1 VPKRSLAL
9 AFVFLGLAAL
19 AAEPATTADEGSP
32 SVLVQRKAL
41 AASKRFYLELDLSRK
56 EIRLCH
62 TGATLAV
69 YPVASV
75 EVGFPRRFFL
85 PRRSDDLWI
94 GRTWSQGHLDPPAE
108 LKRIRI
114 VPGDEA
120 TAPTPGKAEVI
131 PPTLDDL
138 IPVPPRFRIL
148 FDGGRV
154 LLVELTGEVPGAL
167 MATSPWKIRWRE
179 FQEGLGLKPSDPL
192 RVRLRL
198 DAATGAALYRSFPAD
213 PPDLLVV
220 P

>member
-1 VPKRSLAL
+1 MPKPSLAWIF
-9 AFVFLGLAAL
+9 AFLGLAVL
-19 AAEPATTADEGSP
+19 AAEPTTTADEGPP
-32 SVLVQRKAL
+32 SVLVQRQAL

-85 PRRSDDLWI
+85 PRKREDLWI

-114 VPGDEA
+114 VPGDET
-120 TAPTPGKAEVI
+120 TAPTPGKAGVI

-138 IPVPPRFRIL
+138 IPVPQRYRIL
-148 FDGGRV
+148 FDDGRV
-154 LLVELTGEVPGAL
+154 LLVDLKGEVPGAR

-179 FQEGLGLKPSDPL
+179 FLEGLGAKPADPL
-192 RVRLRL
+192 RVRLRM

-213 PPDLLVV
+213 PPDLLMV

>member
-1 VPKRSLAL
+1 MTARAL
-9 AFVFLGLAAL
+9 AVVFVLLGLVAPAAD
-19 AAEPATTADEGSP
+19 PVTTADEGTP
-32 SVLVQRKAL
+32 SVLVQRQAL
-41 AASKRFYLELDLSRK
+41 AASKRFYLELDLSRR

-75 EVGFPRRFFL
+75 EAGFPRCLFL
-85 PRRSDDLWI
+85 PRQSDDLWI

-114 VPGDEA
+114 VPGDET

-154 LLVELTGEVPGAL
+154 LSVELVGEVPGAV

-179 FQEGLGLKPSDPL
+179 FQEGLGLKPADPL
-192 RVRLRL
+192 RLRLRL
-198 DAATGAALYRSFPAD
+198 DAAVGAALYRSFPAD

>member
-1 VPKRSLAL
+1 MRRKIFALIFAL
-9 AFVFLGLAAL
+9 AGWAL
-19 AAEPATTADEGSP
+19 SAGEPATTADEGSP
-32 SVLVQRKAL
+32 SILVQRQAL
-41 AASKRFYLELDLSRK
+41 AVSKRFYLELDLGRK

-69 YPVASV
+69 YPVGAV
-75 EVGFPRRFFL
+75 EVGFPRLLFL
-85 PRRSDDLWI
+85 SRKSEDLWI

-108 LKRIRI
+108 LRRIRI

-120 TAPTPGKAEVI
+120 TAPTPGKADVV

-138 IPVPPRFRIL
+138 IPVPQSYRIL

-154 LLVELTGEVPGAL
+154 LAVDLAGEVPGAR
-167 MATSPWKIRWRE
+167 MERNPWEIRWRE
-179 FQEGLGLKPSDPL
+179 FLEGLGVKPADPL
-192 RVRLRL
+192 RVRLQM